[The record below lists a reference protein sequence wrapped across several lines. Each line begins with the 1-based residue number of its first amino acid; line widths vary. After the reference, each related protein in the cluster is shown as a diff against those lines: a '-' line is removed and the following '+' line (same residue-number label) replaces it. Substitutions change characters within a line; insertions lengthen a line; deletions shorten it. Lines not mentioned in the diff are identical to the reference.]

1 MTSDESRSELERRA
15 LELLPWY
22 VNGTLEGEER
32 ELVSRQVHG
41 SLTCRKELERLRRLQ
56 HHIQR
61 DDGEAV
67 ATGRAFERLM
77 ARIEASGDSS
87 ASRVRHPGQ
96 AFAWTRL
103 GLAASVA
110 AAASALPW
118 WWAGELPTTPRTYET
133 LTSSQ
138 PADPGATRLRV
149 VFAPGVAESER
160 LELLASHGLTIVEP
174 PTDDGVVTLLFADGT
189 DQAAIVAALKS
200 DPRISFVTSP
210 PVSDG
215 P

>member
-1 MTSDESRSELERRA
+1 MTSDESQSELERRA
-15 LELLPWY
+15 LELLPWH
-22 VNGTLEGEER
+22 VNGTLDGGER
-32 ELVSRQVHG
+32 ELVSRQALA

-56 HHIQR
+56 QLIQR
-61 DDGEAV
+61 DDADAA

-87 ASRVRHPGQ
+87 ASSVRHAGRV
-96 AFAWTRL
+96 FAWTRL
-103 GLAASVA
+103 ALAASVA
-110 AAASALPW
+110 AAVSALLWPW
-118 WWAGELPTTPRTYET
+118 GADFSTTPRTYET

-149 VFAPGVAESER
+149 VFASGVSESER
-160 LELLASHGLTIVEP
+160 FELLESLSLTIAEP
-174 PTDDGVVTLLFADGT
+174 PTDDGIVTLLFAGGT

-210 PVSDG
+210 PVADG

>member
-1 MTSDESRSELERRA
+1 MTSNNLRSDERKA

-22 VNGTLEGEER
+22 VNGTLDGGER
-32 ELVSRQVHG
+32 ELVSRQALT

-56 HHIQR
+56 QLIQR
-61 DDGEAV
+61 DDAEAA

-87 ASRVRHPGQ
+87 ASRVRHAGQ

-103 GLAASVA
+103 ALAASVA
-110 AAASALPW
+110 ATVSSLLW
-118 WWAGELPTTPRTYET
+118 WWTGGLSTTPPTYET

-149 VFAPGVAESER
+149 VFAPGVAESEK
-160 LELLASHGLTIVEP
+160 LELLTSHGLTIAEP
-174 PTDDGVVTLLFADGT
+174 PTDDGIVTLLFADGT
-189 DQAAIVAALKS
+189 DRAAIVAALKS
-200 DPRISFVTSP
+200 DPRITFVTSP
-210 PVSDG
+210 PVSEG